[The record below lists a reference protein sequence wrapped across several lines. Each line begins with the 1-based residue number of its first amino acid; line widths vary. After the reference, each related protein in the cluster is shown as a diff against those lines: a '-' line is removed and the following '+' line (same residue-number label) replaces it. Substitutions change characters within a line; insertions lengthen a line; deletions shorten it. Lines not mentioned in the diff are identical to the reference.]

1 MNTTIGVK
9 NIINNTSNMTCYELS
24 RYMMEEVDVDFIQMC
39 PVEVDKSL
47 GTRDG
52 MNILGVIVFTIAFAV
67 VLSSLGEEAQ
77 KFIKVIG
84 VLNNAIMKLVTI
96 VMW

>member
-1 MNTTIGVK
+1 
-9 NIINNTSNMTCYELS
+9 
-24 RYMMEEVDVDFIQMC
+24 MMEEIYGDLIQMC

-52 MNILGVIVFTIAFAV
+52 MNILGVIVFTIAFAI
-67 VLSSLGEEAQ
+67 VLSSLGENAQ
-77 KFIKVIG
+77 QFVKVIG
-84 VLNNAIMKLVTI
+84 VLNDAIMKLVTI

>member
-9 NIINNTSNMTCYELS
+9 DVISNTSNMSCSELS
-24 RYMMEEVDVDFIQMC
+24 QYMMEEIDRDLIQMC

-67 VLSSLGEEAQ
+67 VLSSLGEDAQ
-77 KFIKVIG
+77 PFVKVIG
-84 VLNNAIMKLVTI
+84 VLNDAIMKLVAI

>member
-9 NIINNTSNMTCYELS
+9 GVFSNTSNMSCSELS
-24 RYMMEEVDVDFIQMC
+24 QYMMEEIDRDLIQMC

-67 VLSSLGEEAQ
+67 VLSSLGEDAQ
-77 KFIKVIG
+77 PFVKVIG
-84 VLNNAIMKLVTI
+84 VLNDAIMKLVAI